1 VHGGNH
7 PEAITHP
14 RDEDTTMTG
23 FADLAR
29 LMTAALNDSDIATMD
44 SDEIGA
50 LDRLFDAVTWDRREA
65 LAERRRALWQAAAIT
80 TPDHVD
86 GIEIIDGNAWPD
98 APVVSAALIR
108 RTDTG
113 QHFIVSTNR
122 EETLAWRSDERGNP
136 YPDPDGRGS
145 RESVLFPIGGRGATR
160 ADVIRQIAKARP
172 DRLVPGQVD
181 YPEYDN

>member
-1 VHGGNH
+1 
-7 PEAITHP
+7 
-14 RDEDTTMTG
+14 MTD

-29 LMTAALNDSDIATMD
+29 LMTAALNDSVIATMD
-44 SDEIGA
+44 SDEAAA
-50 LDRLFDAVTWDRREA
+50 LDRLFDAVTWGRREA
-65 LAERRRALWQAAAIT
+65 LTERRRALWQAAAT
-80 TPDHVD
+80 ATPDSVD

-108 RTDTG
+108 RTDTS

-122 EETLAWRSDERGNP
+122 EETLAWRSDAHGNP
-136 YPDPDGRGS
+136 YPNPDGRGG

-160 ADVIRQIAKARP
+160 EQVIRQIAKARP
-172 DRLVPGQVD
+172 DRLVPGEVD